1 MSETPIPAAAGEPT
15 TPDTG
20 TVALVSRSGPELT
33 TAELYGML
41 RLRVDVFVV
50 EQECPYPELDGRD
63 LDATTRHIWAVTGGV
78 GADGTGTGGRDV
90 GGQDV
95 GGADR
100 APESGA
106 TVGCL
111 RVLRDPDGTA
121 RIGRV
126 CTAARV
132 RGTGLG
138 ARLMRAALDVVG
150 DTDCVLDAQTYAT
163 GFYARFGFHAEG
175 DEFDEDGI
183 PHVTMR
189 RPRA

>member
-1 MSETPIPAAAGEPT
+1 MSDTPFPAAPDDATP
-15 TPDTG
+15 PDTG
-20 TVALVSRSGPELT
+20 PVALASRPGPDLT

-50 EQECPYPELDGRD
+50 EQRCPYPELDGRD
-63 LDATTRHIWAVTGGV
+63 LAAGTRHIWAVTGGT
-78 GADGTGTGGRDV
+78 GADGRVD
-90 GGQDV
+90 

-100 APESGA
+100 AGEPGE

-111 RVLRDPDGTA
+111 RVLSEPDGTA

-126 CTAARV
+126 CTAARL

-138 ARLMRAALDVVG
+138 ARLMHAALDVVG
-150 DTDCVLDAQTYAT
+150 DTECVLDAQTYAT
-163 GFYARFGFHAEG
+163 GFYTRFGFRAEG

-189 RPRA
+189 RSRA

>member
-1 MSETPIPAAAGEPT
+1 
-15 TPDTG
+15 
-20 TVALVSRSGPELT
+20 
-33 TAELYGML
+33 ML

-63 LDATTRHIWAVTGGV
+63 LDATTRHIRAVTGGTRN
-78 GADGTGTGGRDV
+78 GEPGNDGG
-90 GGQDV
+90 DV
-95 GGADR
+95 GGADPAA
-100 APESGA
+100 APGA

-150 DTDCVLDAQTYAT
+150 DTECVLDAQTYAT
-163 GFYARFGFHAEG
+163 GFYARFGFRVEG

-189 RPRA
+189 RPRT